1 MDAKIRCAESITP
14 NEILAIEKQLDRL
27 LQVLDETSGRLK
39 FTRYDADDP
48 LAGATLS
55 IIDQMMRSV
64 KADLNRIS
72 IIKSYA
78 TRILSGC

>member
-1 MDAKIRCAESITP
+1 MDAKRCAQSITP

-39 FTRYDADDP
+39 FTRYGADDP

-55 IIDQMMRSV
+55 IIDQMRWSV

-72 IIKSYA
+72 IIKSYV
-78 TRILSGC
+78 TRMLNGC